1 MKNIKL
7 LSIPVLMLGI
17 MASSCSKDDDKTPT
31 TPSGAAIKFTVV
43 APKAPRDASRPETTT
58 ATIDYFLLNAFTKGE
73 PYIDNLGVEKES
85 NNWVPAQT
93 IYWPASTV
101 NFYAVSPDIRTG
113 ATGRIG
119 NNLMMSY
126 TNEGATDL
134 LYSVAMDQKQTDAL
148 NPKPVSL
155 NFRHALSR
163 VVVMMSSNNSLIKVN
178 VSKVTLA
185 NIYKTGVFEFP
196 KETTTE
202 IGGGFGKWSAQ
213 ETSVSPT
220 IFSGNIIL
228 KPEAQ
233 EFSTENYSFTM
244 PQALDPVVKEGTGF
258 SGSFIEVECTI
269 TDEKDV
275 ALWPNSVTPAENVAA
290 DGQHGIIRFPLSQTD
305 SPTNW
310 EAGIAYIYNILIN
323 EVPGLSGID
332 FDVTVDKIDYNN
344 NIPLEQ

>member
-178 VSKVTLA
+178 VSKVALA
-185 NIYKTGVFEFP
+185 NIYKTGVLSFLKRLLLKSAAASANGAHRRLP
-196 KETTTE
+196 
-202 IGGGFGKWSAQ
+202 SAQ
-213 ETSVSPT
+213 PYSRATSSLNRKPKNSLLRTIASPC
-220 IFSGNIIL
+220 L
-228 KPEAQ
+228 RH
-233 EFSTENYSFTM
+233 
-244 PQALDPVVKEGTGF
+244 
-258 SGSFIEVECTI
+258 
-269 TDEKDV
+269 
-275 ALWPNSVTPAENVAA
+275 W
-290 DGQHGIIRFPLSQTD
+290 
-305 SPTNW
+305 
-310 EAGIAYIYNILIN
+310 
-323 EVPGLSGID
+323 
-332 FDVTVDKIDYNN
+332 
-344 NIPLEQ
+344 IPS